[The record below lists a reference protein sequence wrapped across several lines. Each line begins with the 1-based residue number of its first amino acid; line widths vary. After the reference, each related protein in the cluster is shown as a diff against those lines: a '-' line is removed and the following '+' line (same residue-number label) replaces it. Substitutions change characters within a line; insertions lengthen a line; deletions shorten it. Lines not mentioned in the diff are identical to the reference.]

1 MAREKRAHLP
11 LVLLRRERAG
21 GEHDAASGRAAR
33 GRVVENLRA
42 ERGALLHQRLRVPV
56 ERLRLL
62 AEHAL
67 ARARRVH
74 EDNVEILRQRG
85 GEFCRIAAGDDG
97 VCHAHAFEIAFQD
110 LCAARFI
117 FVGKQNPLTAER
129 GRELA
134 GFSARRGAHV
144 KHAHARNNS
153 GERGRRRGAGLLH
166 IVDARVVVCVEPR
179 ADVLSDEV
187 RRRAE
192 RRRRHR
198 KRCGHPE
205 CLRLHAQRIDGHA
218 PEDLRRRGV
227 QLVEP
232 IPQQSAL
239 PRFKFCSRHTEQP
252 LSHSRSIS
260 YA

>member
-1 MAREKRAHLP
+1 MCDRL

-21 GEHDAASGRAAR
+21 GIDQPPAGAQRGGGAVEDGALPGRA
-33 GRVVENLRA
+33 G
-42 ERGALLHQRLRVPV
+42 GHGRLRPV
-56 ERLRLL
+56 AHGLRLA
-62 AEHAL
+62 AEHPL

-74 EDNVEILRQRG
+74 EDDVEILRQRG

-97 VCHAHAFEIAFQD
+97 VCHAHALEIAFQD

-179 ADVLSDEV
+179 AYVLPDEV

-198 KRCGHPE
+198 KRCGRPE